1 MLLSYSHHFLFVH
14 VPKTG
19 GSSISEALGEYV
31 HRPEDH
37 WVNRALGRVG
47 IHVNLYG
54 PERIRR
60 YRFHS
65 TARILQRHMSK
76 ATFESS
82 FKFAFVRNPWDRMV
96 SSYHFV
102 AGCAAHH
109 RHRRVARG
117 MNFKDYVRYEVSRG
131 KMSQAAMLT
140 DRSGRLLVDFVGR
153 FERLAE
159 DFHHVCQLLGL
170 PCQLGHHNR
179 SRHRDY
185 REYYDPESIDLVR
198 RHFRDEIELFG
209 YDFETPAAVRETGA
223 CDMPTKTGVTCT
235 TG

>member
-1 MLLSYSHHFLFVH
+1 MLLSYSHRFLFIH

-19 GSSISEALGEYV
+19 GSSISRALAECV

-37 WVNRALGRVG
+37 WVNRTLGRVG

-54 PERIRR
+54 PERVRR

-65 TARILQRHMSK
+65 TARVLRRHLSEE
-76 ATFESS
+76 TFESS

-102 AGCAAHH
+102 AGCATHH
-109 RHRRVARG
+109 RHRQVARG
-117 MNFKDYVRYEVSRG
+117 MNFKDYLRYEVARG

-159 DFHHVCQLLGL
+159 DFHRVCQHLGL

-185 REYYDPESIDLVR
+185 REYYDRESIELVR
-198 RHFRDEIELFG
+198 RHFGDEIDLFG
-209 YDFETPAAVRETGA
+209 YDFQTPMAVHEIGA
-223 CDMPTKTGVTCT
+223 NTMPRKINVPCT
-235 TG
+235 AR

>member
-1 MLLSYSHHFLFVH
+1 MLLSYSHRFLFIH

-19 GSSISEALGEYV
+19 GSSISRALAEYV
-31 HRPEDH
+31 HRPQDH

-65 TARILQRHMSK
+65 TARILQRHLSK
-76 ATFESS
+76 ETFESS

-102 AGCAAHH
+102 AGCATHH
-109 RHRRVARG
+109 RHRRVAQG
-117 MNFKDYVRYEVSRG
+117 MDFKDYLRYEAARG
-131 KMSQAAMLT
+131 KMSQSAMLT

-153 FERLAE
+153 FERLTE
-159 DFHHVCQLLGL
+159 DFHRVCRLLGL
-170 PCQLGHHNR
+170 PCELGHHNR

-185 REYYDPESIDLVR
+185 REYYDRESIELVR
-198 RHFRDEIELFG
+198 RHFGDEIELFD
-209 YDFETPAAVRETGA
+209 YDFDAPMAARETEADAMPSETNIA
-223 CDMPTKTGVTCT
+223 CSAR
-235 TG
+235 